1 MRKQKTLKLRDDL
14 SVTVLELTPRDIK
27 NALGLTQKG
36 GEIDFERLL
45 TQDWDDAIAK
55 LAGVI
60 QADQGSLEDLSFSE
74 IAEVKDA
81 FMEVNAAFFDL
92 LGSLGLKLGAVG
104 LSSNEPSTAP
114 ASPSLSEGTETSSAT
129 DGSSS

>member
-36 GEIDFERLL
+36 GELDFEKLL

-60 QADQGSLEDLSFSE
+60 QADPGSLEDLSFSE
-74 IAEVKDA
+74 IADVKDA

-104 LSSNEPSTAP
+104 LSSSVVSTEP
-114 ASPSLSEGTETSSAT
+114 ASYSLSEDTQASSAT
-129 DGSSS
+129 AGASS